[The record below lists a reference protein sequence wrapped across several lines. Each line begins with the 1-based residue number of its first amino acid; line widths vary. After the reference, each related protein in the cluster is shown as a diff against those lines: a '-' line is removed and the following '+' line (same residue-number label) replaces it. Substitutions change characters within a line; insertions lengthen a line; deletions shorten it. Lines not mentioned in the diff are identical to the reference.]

1 MGILQSIFSYR
12 ALSIFLSLGTAAKSI
27 LIILFL
33 LSIYSWAIMIIKA
46 ISLSRV
52 KRECSHFLR
61 LFSHHERLAD
71 FVKLNLKFKHSPL
84 PELLAKGVKE
94 FESLT
99 MILQQGSL
107 RRIEDISPLLEN
119 VTQAMERQ
127 ETEEISKLEK
137 YIPVLATVSGVSP
150 FLGLLGTVWGI
161 TKSFFDIRTLGSTS
175 IGVIAPG
182 MSDALITTIVGLLVA
197 IPALIGYNY
206 FANRVK
212 NLSTLMDNF
221 ISEVTSDFRKELLL

>member
-1 MGILQSIFSYR
+1 MEILQNIFSAR
-12 ALSIFLSLGTAAKSI
+12 AVNIFLSLGTAAKTI

-33 LSIYSWAIMIIKA
+33 LSVYSWAIMLVKT
-46 ISLSRV
+46 ISLSKI
-52 KRECSHFLR
+52 KRETLQFLKLFAHHDR
-61 LFSHHERLAD
+61 LSD
-71 FVKLNLKFKHSPL
+71 FAKINLGFKHSPL
-84 PELLAKGVKE
+84 PRLLLKGTEE
-94 FESLT
+94 FESLRVA
-99 MILQQGSL
+99 LENSPQ
-107 RRIEDISPLLEN
+107 RIEDFSLLQN

-127 ETEEISKLEK
+127 ETDEIANLER
-137 YIPVLATVSGVSP
+137 YIPILATISGISP

-206 FANRVK
+206 FAHK
-212 NLSTLMDNF
+212 AKELTTHMDNF
-221 ISEVTSDFRKELLL
+221 ILEVTSDLRKELLM